1 MKRTAILL
9 AAIGLSAFAGA
20 APASAQYNWVE
31 MVHRY
36 YNGSHLVATVEF
48 WCDGSLHHHG
58 GEITGNEEV
67 IETYY
72 GCP

>member
-31 MVHRY
+31 KVHRHY
-36 YNGSHLVATVEF
+36 DGSRLVATIEF
-48 WCDGSLHHHG
+48 WCDGSMYHYG